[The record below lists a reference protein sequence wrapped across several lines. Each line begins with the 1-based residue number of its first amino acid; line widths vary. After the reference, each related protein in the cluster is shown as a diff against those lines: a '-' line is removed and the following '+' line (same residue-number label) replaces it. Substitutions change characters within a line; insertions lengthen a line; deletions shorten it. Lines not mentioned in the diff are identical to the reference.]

1 MPRSAEEERSDRL
14 AARARKKKG
23 TGGKN
28 RAVQGQWLGGAS
40 LTQIASQNNFKAQR
54 RETEEARALQ
64 IEHEQR
70 EFIRKTNESVKS
82 TVAQCLEELP
92 KKGSFSVSKTT
103 QGFQEIV
110 RILMNEF
117 RDSEFRWHFGTTAFL
132 LARKR

>member
-1 MPRSAEEERSDRL
+1 
-14 AARARKKKG
+14 
-23 TGGKN
+23 
-28 RAVQGQWLGGAS
+28 
-40 LTQIASQNNFKAQR
+40 LTQIASLNNFKAQR
-54 RETEEARALQ
+54 RAEEEARERQ

-82 TVAQCLEELP
+82 TVKQCLDELP

-110 RILMNEF
+110 RLLMIEF